1 MEDRENWKQTRDKK
15 GEGWGGDEKGFSLCL
30 QDIEPMSTGYWAY
43 VYRILSICL
52 QDIEPMSTG
61 YWVYVYMILSLCLQD
76 IEPIESMSTG
86 YWAYVYSIPR
96 PNGLIIATSPVSVT
110 KAAPVSRAAPPSL
123 LSSYSKLSVNFTH
136 HSAAIS
142 FVYIVLCFQ
151 GSTVKTVAMETMV

>member
-15 GEGWGGDEKGFSLCL
+15 GEGWGGDEKGF
-30 QDIEPMSTGYWAY
+30 
-43 VYRILSICL
+43 
-52 QDIEPMSTG
+52 
-61 YWVYVYMILSLCLQD
+61 SLCLQD